1 MMKTPKNG
9 KNKPSGKNKK
19 QDDTDIFSA
28 TSPQA
33 KRSLEGSY
41 PTGNASPNKT
51 KSPVDNMKE
60 TKQFSFATYIDHL

>member
-28 TSPQA
+28 TSPPQA

-41 PTGNASPNKT
+41 PTGNRYTNTSST
-51 KSPVDNMKE
+51 
-60 TKQFSFATYIDHL
+60 